1 MQHDDPLIR
10 LLRSA
15 DAAVREPAPSSDLAD
30 RASTTARHRDARSW
44 LARREAPGTCAAAAV
59 LLIVVAIRGG
69 LSWHDE
75 TPSPVE
81 VAQHTPDGPSAP
93 ESPARDDAT
102 EIARLRAEADAYRAQ
117 ADALERELNFTRN
130 ELARQE
136 FLEEYEHHTAIEAA
150 VDLTPTGSDRAAAIG
165 LCEGDFY
172 RDRPGEMDEAIAA
185 YQRVVSNFPE
195 SAWATVARERL
206 ADHQMN

>member
-15 DAAVREPAPSSDLAD
+15 DTAAREPAPSSDLAD
-30 RASTTARHRDARSW
+30 RALTTARHRDARSW
-44 LARREAPGTCAAAAV
+44 LARRGALGTCAAAAV

-136 FLEEYEHHTAIEAA
+136 FLEEYRQRIVRDVANE
-150 VDLTPTGSDRAAAIG
+150 LTPSGVDRAAAIV
-165 LCEGDFY
+165 LREGDLLPTGPRRPQRSDPRVRAVTTDF
-172 RDRPGEMDEAIAA
+172 RDTPSAAIAH
-185 YQRVVSNFPE
+185 
-195 SAWATVARERL
+195 ERL
-206 ADHQMN
+206 VELHVN